1 MKLHLAVGALALAL
15 AYPLVAAEEPKKKP
29 APAATPAPG
38 LKTEKQ
44 KFSYTAGQQV
54 GQNVKR
60 QNLDFDAKAF
70 ALGVQ
75 DALSNAKPKLSPEQ
89 MRAAVEGFQ
98 KKEMAKREAV
108 AKKNQT
114 AGQAFLD
121 ANKTKEGVK
130 TLPSSIQYKVLKDG
144 NGKQPTAT
152 DTVSVHYRG
161 TLIDGK
167 EFDSSYARNEPA
179 IFQVSQ
185 VIKGWQEVVPLMKE
199 GAKWQVVIPSDLAY
213 GPQGAGNAIGPN
225 QTLVF
230 DIELVKVHE
239 QTPAT
244 GDGGAQGGE
253 PKDKPQ

>member
-1 MKLHLAVGALALAL
+1 MKLHLVVGVIALAV
-15 AYPLVAAEEPKKKP
+15 AYPIAAAEEAAKKP
-29 APAATPAPG
+29 APAAAPG
-38 LKTEKQ
+38 LKTDKQ

-60 QNLDFDAKAF
+60 QNIDFDAKAF

-108 AKKNQT
+108 AKKNQD
-114 AGQAFLD
+114 AGQAFLE
-121 ANKTKEGVK
+121 ANKKKEGV
-130 TLPSSIQYKVLKDG
+130 TALPSGIQYKVLQDG

-161 TLIDGK
+161 TLTDGT

-199 GAKWQVVIPSDLAY
+199 GAKWQVVIPSELAY

-225 QTLVF
+225 QTLMF

-239 QTPAT
+239 QTPAA
-244 GDGGAQGGE
+244 GDKTE
-253 PKDKPQ
+253 KSEKP

>member
-1 MKLHLAVGALALAL
+1 MKSHVIIGAVALAVTL
-15 AYPLVAAEEPKKKP
+15 PLHAAEEPAKEPTQKP
-29 APAATPAPG
+29 APAASAPG

-60 QNLDFDAKAF
+60 QNIDFDAKAF

-75 DALSNAKPKLSPEQ
+75 DALSNAKPKLTQEQ
-89 MRAAVEGFQ
+89 MRTAVEGFQ
-98 KKEMAKREAV
+98 KKEMEKREAL
-108 AKKNQT
+108 AKKNQQ
-114 AGQAFLD
+114 ASQAFLE
-121 ANKTKEGVK
+121 ANKKKEGVT
-130 TLPSSIQYKVLKDG
+130 TLPSGIQYKVLQEG

-161 TLIDGK
+161 TLPDGK

-179 IFQVSQ
+179 IFPVNQ

-199 GAKWQVVIPSDLAY
+199 GAKWNVVIPPELAY

-239 QTPAT
+239 QTPA
-244 GDGGAQGGE
+244 AAE
-253 PKDKPQ
+253 AEKKDKP

>member
-1 MKLHLAVGALALAL
+1 MKPHLAVGMLTLALTFPIA
-15 AYPLVAAEEPKKKP
+15 AAEPPAKKP
-29 APAATPAPG
+29 APAPAAPG

-44 KFSYTAGQQV
+44 KFSYTAGMQV

-108 AKKNQT
+108 AKKNQD
-114 AGQAFLD
+114 AGQAFLE
-121 ANKTKEGVK
+121 ANKKKEGVT
-130 TLPSSIQYKVLKDG
+130 TLPSGIQYKVLQEG
-144 NGKQPTAT
+144 NGKQPTAI

-161 TLIDGK
+161 TLTDGT

-185 VIKGWQEVVPLMKE
+185 VIKGWQEALPLMKE
-199 GAKWQVVIPSDLAY
+199 GSKWQVFIPADLAY
-213 GPQGAGNAIGPN
+213 GPRGAGGAIGPN
-225 QTLVF
+225 ETLIF
-230 DIELVKVHE
+230 EIELISVIDSTKTKE
-239 QTPAT
+239 
-244 GDGGAQGGE
+244 G
-253 PKDKPQ
+253 K

>member
-1 MKLHLAVGALALAL
+1 MKLHLTVGVIALVLAP
-15 AYPLVAAEEPKKKP
+15 PLVAAEEAAKKP
-29 APAATPAPG
+29 APAKAAPG
-38 LKTEKQ
+38 LTTEKQ

-60 QNLDFDAKAF
+60 QNIDFDAKAF

-89 MRAAVEGFQ
+89 MRAVVEGYQ
-98 KKEMAKREAV
+98 KKEMEKREAA
-108 AKKNQT
+108 AKKNQE
-114 AGQAFLD
+114 ASQAFLD
-121 ANKTKEGVK
+121 ANKKKDGVI
-130 TLPSSIQYKVLKDG
+130 TLPSGIQYKVLQEG
-144 NGKQPTAT
+144 TGKQPTAN

-161 TLIDGK
+161 TLPDGK

-199 GAKWQVVIPSDLAY
+199 GAKWNVVIPSDLAY

-230 DIELVKVHE
+230 DIELIKVHE
-239 QTPAT
+239 QTPA
-244 GDGGAQGGE
+244 AGE
-253 PKDKPQ
+253 AEKKDKP